1 MADPANITQLL
12 VAWGDGDR
20 AALDQLAPLV
30 QQELRHIAARYMAGE
45 RPDHVLQPTALVN
58 EAFLRLMNWKDV
70 HWQNRAHF
78 FGLAARLMRH
88 VLVDL
93 ARATL
98 RDKRAGRHLHV
109 TLTEAV
115 EVPSPSRD
123 ADFTAVDQA
132 LMRLERLNARQ
143 AKVVELRFFGGL
155 TLEETAHV
163 IGVSVGTVRRDWD
176 FARAWL
182 YRELDTPA

>member
-12 VAWGDGDR
+12 AAWSDGDR
-20 AALDQLAPLV
+20 AALDQLAPV
-30 QQELRHIAARYMAGE
+30 VEQELRQIAARYMAGE
-45 RPDHVLQPTALVN
+45 RSDHLLQPTALVN
-58 EAFLRLMNWKDV
+58 EAFLRLLNWKNV

-78 FGLAARLMRH
+78 FGIAARLMRH

-93 ARATL
+93 ARARL
-98 RDKRAGRHLHV
+98 RDKRAGRHIHV
-109 TLTEAV
+109 TLTEAAD
-115 EVPSPSRD
+115 VPSPARD
-123 ADFTAVDQA
+123 ADFTAVDEA
-132 LMRLERLNARQ
+132 LTRLETLNARQ

-182 YRELDTPA
+182 YRELDTA